1 MILVLWQKSE
11 SFKIYSI
18 TSNIFEPTWMPAVCL
33 FLCAFPISFFT
44 TTNDFEFLPFV
55 FFFPNCFD
63 FFGDPDLKCTSIS
76 FLLMHASF
84 CSILMLAVQIAFQIP
99 LGYDLG
105 NKRLI

>member
-1 MILVLWQKSE
+1 
-11 SFKIYSI
+11 
-18 TSNIFEPTWMPAVCL
+18 
-33 FLCAFPISFFT
+33 
-44 TTNDFEFLPFV
+44 
-55 FFFPNCFD
+55 
-63 FFGDPDLKCTSIS
+63 LKCMSIS